1 LPRSSSDGN
10 PTSSWPNNV
19 NARAARETTQT
30 IPIVVPTLAEWG
42 GLIASLAHPGGNVT
56 GLTFLAP
63 EMTEKQLEL
72 LKEIVPR
79 LSRVAVLW
87 NPANRFSQTTLVDQA
102 RGAARTLGLQLQVL
116 EARRAEDIES
126 AFTATSRER
135 AGALLLLPDAMF
147 ILQRGRIADLAA
159 KTHLPGT
166 T

>member
-1 LPRSSSDGN
+1 
-10 PTSSWPNNV
+10 
-19 NARAARETTQT
+19 
-30 IPIVVPTLAEWG
+30 
-42 GLIASLAHPGGNVT
+42 
-56 GLTFLAP
+56 
-63 EMTEKQLEL
+63 MTEKQLEL

-79 LSRVAVLW
+79 LSRVAGLW

-102 RGAARTLGLQLQVL
+102 RGAARTLELQLQVL